1 MSIFSDSLQQLLPFS
16 NGHSVPRELQYLIPL
31 LKKETATVPGK
42 NILYQQ
48 RWWHLVQGSLTVPKC
63 KMCSELTKW
72 KDKTKNYSVYCSNK
86 CSNKDPDMVTKIAN
100 IIAANNNG
108 KSVGD
113 IVKEK
118 QQARRA
124 AAFSGHIISR
134 EEAAQWTNNTTELNK
149 HHKHNQFV
157 ADIKHQ
163 TSFLRSDA
171 SLPQRLWHISQ
182 EISAVP
188 KCKVCISKVSW
199 DRRLRKYKTYC
210 GSPKC
215 WTNDPDIIR
224 AEPDQEIA
232 NGKRT
237 NSIMA
242 RYGVT
247 NYSLLPEN
255 KKVISNAVKKYN
267 QDLSSEQK
275 QKRHQQII
283 QGIYNK
289 YGVTSYSHT
298 FYDSGVLEKLQ
309 NKDWLHNEHYTLRKT
324 LTQIAQ
330 DLNIQTGGSL
340 VARYLRAHGLVP
352 QSSGG
357 RSTGEQQIAT
367 FISSLGENILT
378 TDRKIIGPK
387 ELDIVIPNQNL
398 AIEYC
403 GLYWHSEQAGKDKN
417 YHRAKYDQCKKAGL
431 RLLTIYS
438 DEWVKQK
445 DIIKSTLVN
454 ILCHS
459 TDRIYARNTT
469 IQSVDITTAAAFFN
483 TYHIQGNVNATYRYG
498 LSLNGELVALM
509 TLNKDK
515 QGLYLS
521 RYCSKNVQGGFSKLL
536 HHTVRHHLNTPIYTF
551 ADHRWS
557 NGDLY
562 LKNGFTTVKEL
573 PPDYSYSP
581 DGHNRFHK
589 FNYRHKNLGKIL
601 ENYDPELSET
611 ANCDANG
618 ILRIWDCGKTKYVFT
633 P

>member
-1 MSIFSDSLQQLLPFS
+1 MSIFSESLQQLLPFS
-16 NGHSVPRELQYLIPL
+16 NGHSVPRELQYLIPI
-31 LKKETATVPGK
+31 LKKETASIPGK
-42 NILYQQ
+42 AVLYQQ
-48 RWWHLVQGSLTVPKC
+48 RWWHLVQGSLVVPKC
-63 KMCSELTKW
+63 KICNELTKW

-86 CSNKDPDMVTKIAN
+86 CSNKDPDMKIKIAK

-113 IVKEK
+113 IVREK
-118 QQARRA
+118 QQTRRA
-124 AAFSGHIISR
+124 AAFSGRIISQ
-134 EEAAQWTNNTTELNK
+134 EEAAQWANNTTELNK

-163 TSFLRSDA
+163 TSFLQSDA

-188 KCKVCISKVSW
+188 QCKMCASEVSW
-199 DRRLRKYKTYC
+199 DCRLREYKTYC

-215 WTNDPDIIR
+215 WTNDPDIVR
-224 AEPDQEIA
+224 VSYDQEIA

-242 RYGVT
+242 KYGVT
-247 NYSLLPEN
+247 NYSLLPQN
-255 KKVISNAVKKYN
+255 KKVISDAVKKYN
-267 QDLSSEQK
+267 QELSSEQK
-275 QKRHQQII
+275 QNRHQQII
-283 QGIYNK
+283 QGIYKK

-309 NKDWLHNEHYTLRKT
+309 SKDWLYNEHYILQKT

-330 DLNIQTGGSL
+330 DLNIPSGGTL
-340 VARYLRAHGLVP
+340 VARYLRSCGLVP
-352 QSSGG
+352 RSSGG
-357 RSTGEQQIAT
+357 RSTGERQIAE
-367 FISSLGENILT
+367 FITSLGENILT
-378 TDRKIIGPK
+378 SDRKIIGPK
-387 ELDIVIPNQNL
+387 ELDIVIPRQNL

-403 GLYWHSEQAGKDKN
+403 GLYWHSEQAGKDKH
-417 YHRAKYDQCKKAGL
+417 YHRDKYDQCRKIGL

-438 DEWVKQK
+438 DEWVKRK
-445 DIIKSTLVN
+445 DIIKSTLSS
-454 ILCHS
+454 ILHH
-459 TDRIYARNTT
+459 TPNRITGRLTT
-469 IQSVDITTAAAFFN
+469 IQSVDSATATAFLN
-483 TYHIQGNVNATYRYG
+483 TYHIQGSVNAAYRYG
-498 LSLNGELVALM
+498 LSLNEELVAVM

-521 RYCSKNVQGGFSKLL
+521 RYCSKNVQGGFSKILTHVTKL
-536 HHTVRHHLNTPIYTF
+536 HPNIPIYTF

-562 LKNGFTTVKEL
+562 TKNGFTAVKEL

-611 ANCDANG
+611 VNCDNNG